1 MIRVLVVDDHRLVRA
16 GIRRI
21 LDEAPHVEVVGEADS
36 GEAALAQVREHRP
49 QVVLM
54 DVNMPGIGGLEATR
68 KLLRINPEL
77 KIVALTVHGAE
88 PYPSRLLEAG
98 AVGYVTKG
106 CDEGEILDAIRK
118 VAAGER
124 YLGADIARQMALSGL
139 EHGGGNPFDRLSQR
153 EVQVMMLVTAGRK
166 LQEISDTLCLS
177 PKTVSTYRYRLYEKL
192 GVSNDVEL
200 TRLAIRH
207 GLIEQTD

>member
-21 LDEAPHVEVVGEADS
+21 LDEASHVEVVGEADS

-68 KLLRINPEL
+68 KLLRIDPEL

-106 CDEGEILDAIRK
+106 CDEGEILEAIRK

-192 GVSNDVEL
+192 GVGNDVEL

-207 GLIEQTD
+207 GLIEQSD

>member
-21 LDEAPHVEVVGEADS
+21 LDEASHVHVVAEADS
-36 GEAALAQVREHRP
+36 GEAALQQVREHRP

-54 DVNMPGIGGLEATR
+54 DVNMPGMGGLEATR
-68 KLLRINPEL
+68 KLLRIDPEL
-77 KIVALTVHGAE
+77 KIVALTVYGAE

-106 CDEGEILDAIRK
+106 CDEGEILDAISK

-192 GVSNDVEL
+192 GVGNDVEL
-200 TRLAIRH
+200 TRLAMRH
-207 GLIEQTD
+207 GLIEQAD

>member
-36 GEAALAQVREHRP
+36 GETAVQQVREHRP

-54 DVNMPGIGGLEATR
+54 DVNMPGMGGLEATR
-68 KLLRINPEL
+68 KLLRIDPEL
-77 KIVALTVHGAE
+77 KIVALTVHGSE

-106 CDEGEILDAIRK
+106 CDEREILDAIRR

-139 EHGGGNPFDRLSQR
+139 EHGAGNPFDRLSQR

-166 LQEISDTLCLS
+166 LQDISDTLCLS

-207 GLIEQTD
+207 GLIEQAD

>member
-21 LDEAPHVEVVGEADS
+21 LDEASHVEVVGEADS
-36 GEAALAQVREHRP
+36 GEAALQQVREHRP

-68 KLLRINPEL
+68 KLLRIDPEL

>member
-1 MIRVLVVDDHRLVRA
+1 M
-16 GIRRI
+16 
-21 LDEAPHVEVVGEADS
+21 
-36 GEAALAQVREHRP
+36 
-49 QVVLM
+49 
-54 DVNMPGIGGLEATR
+54 
-68 KLLRINPEL
+68 LRIAPDL
-77 KIVALTVHGAE
+77 KIVALTVYGAE

-106 CDEGEILDAIRK
+106 CHESEILEAIRK

-139 EHGGGNPFDRLSQR
+139 EHGPGNPFDRLSQR
-153 EVQVMMLVTAGRK
+153 EIQVMMLVTAGRK
-166 LQEISDTLCLS
+166 LQDISDTLCLS

-207 GLIEQTD
+207 GLIEQAD